1 MPDLG
6 PDLNTPRVREDTEM
20 PEGFIRRVRAH
31 LRGGVRGLL
40 RLVSVLS
47 VGLAPAAWATD
58 PALVFGVLNQQSPIR
73 TAEKW
78 NPILNYLTA
87 RTGIPLRLAMGP
99 TVAATDAMM
108 ARGEFDLAFT
118 NHNFQS
124 PYDGIYQVVARWGG
138 EPIRGLIVVPEDSPF
153 RSLKDLQ
160 GRGVAFPSADAF
172 VAYAVPVL
180 ALRDAGVSVMERFSG
195 NQEGALAR
203 LHTGGAEAAAVNS
216 RFLETYVQR
225 ERARFRTLYASEPY
239 QELPVLLH
247 PRVPSDRARR
257 LVAAL
262 LGMRNDPAAAELLRQ
277 AHCPG
282 FEPASERDYDNVRRV
297 YRAIGK

>member
-1 MPDLG
+1 
-6 PDLNTPRVREDTEM
+6 M
-20 PEGFIRRVRAH
+20 PEGSPRRSPGC
-31 LRGGVRGLL
+31 LRGMGQGLR

-47 VGLAPAAWATD
+47 ICLSPVSWAAD

-78 NPILNYLTA
+78 NPILNYLGA

-99 TVAATDAMM
+99 SVAATNAMM

-124 PYDGIYQVVARWGG
+124 PYDGTYQVVARWGG
-138 EPIRGLIVVPEDSPF
+138 EPIRGMIVVPEASPVQ
-153 RSLKDLQ
+153 SLKDLQ
-160 GRGVAFPSADAF
+160 GRVVAFPSEDAF
-172 VAYAVPVL
+172 LAYAVPVL
-180 ALRDAGVSVMERFSG
+180 ALRDAGVSVTERFSG

-216 RFLETYVQR
+216 RFLETYAQR

-239 QELPVLLH
+239 QELPVLIH
-247 PRVPSDRARR
+247 PRVSSDRARR
-257 LVAAL
+257 LVSAL
-262 LGMRNDPAAAELLRQ
+262 LGMRHDPAAAEVLRQ
-277 AHCPG
+277 AQCPG